1 MCIFACF
8 FTMRCYFVKLRLN
21 DHVFSVTALYC
32 STPDSPLHGSISSQ
46 SGGHINSVVRWA
58 CDRGYRLIGNTTAA
72 CRRTPLGYHAWDSPI
87 PACQGWFACI
97 RSKFTGN
104 NEQSKVF
111 WSCID

>member
-1 MCIFACF
+1 MLPLFA
-8 FTMRCYFVKLRLN
+8 VA
-21 DHVFSVTALYC
+21 ALYC

-87 PACQGWFACI
+87 PACQGWFARIC
-97 RSKFTGN
+97 RKN
-104 NEQSKVF
+104 
-111 WSCID
+111 